1 MMATNS
7 IPNTPLDLTVLGLNS
22 GTPMVSIE
30 YRYPQPVIAELL
42 ILS

>member
-1 MMATNS
+1 MATNS
-7 IPNTPLDLTVLGLNS
+7 IPHAPLDLTVLGLNS
-22 GTPMVSIE
+22 GTSMASIE